1 MDKDKNKNI
10 SELQSPFEQLREV
23 DVEGKEWWN
32 SRKLARV
39 MGYGK
44 DLRQFVE
51 GAFIDMAELRARDH
65 VVMTMADW
73 KDVLSRNMEL
83 NNKALLTDTGR
94 VTHEQAEEKA
104 LTEYEKFR
112 VIQDREILSDF
123 DRQLESLFDSNES
136 GI

>member
-1 MDKDKNKNI
+1 MDKDKNI
-10 SELQSPFEQLREV
+10 SELQSPFAQLREV

-44 DLRQFVE
+44 YLRQFLEV
-51 GAFIDMAELRARDH
+51 AFIDMVELRAIDH

-73 KDVLSRNMEL
+73 KDVLSRYMEL

-123 DRQLESLFDSNES
+123 DRQLKSLFDGSES
-136 GI
+136 GM

>member
-1 MDKDKNKNI
+1 MDAN
-10 SELQSPFEQLREV
+10 
-23 DVEGKEWWN
+23 GKEWRN

-44 DLRQFVE
+44 YCRQFLEV
-51 GAFIDMAELRARDH
+51 AFIDMVELRAIDH

-73 KDVLSRNMEL
+73 KDVLSRYMEL

-123 DRQLESLFDSNES
+123 DRQLKSLFDSNEF

>member
-1 MDKDKNKNI
+1 MDKDKNI

-23 DVEGKEWWN
+23 DANGKEWWN

-44 DLRQFVE
+44 YLRQFLEV
-51 GAFIDMAELRARDH
+51 AFIDMVELRAIDH

-73 KDVLSRNMEL
+73 KDVLSRYMEL

-112 VIQDREILSDF
+112 VIQDREIMSDF
-123 DRQLESLFDSNES
+123 DRQLKSLFDGSES
-136 GI
+136 SM

>member
-1 MDKDKNKNI
+1 M
-10 SELQSPFEQLREV
+10 V
-23 DVEGKEWWN
+23 
-32 SRKLARV
+32 
-39 MGYGK
+39 
-44 DLRQFVE
+44 
-51 GAFIDMAELRARDH
+51 ELRAIDH

-73 KDVLSRNMEL
+73 KDVLSRYMEL

-123 DRQLESLFDSNES
+123 DRQLKSLFDSNEF

>member
-1 MDKDKNKNI
+1 MDKDKNV

-44 DLRQFVE
+44 YLRQFLEV
-51 GAFIDMAELRARDH
+51 AFIDMVELRAIDH

-73 KDVLSRNMEL
+73 KDVLSRYMEL
-83 NNKALLTDTGR
+83 NNKALLTDTGS

>member
-1 MDKDKNKNI
+1 
-10 SELQSPFEQLREV
+10 
-23 DVEGKEWWN
+23 
-32 SRKLARV
+32 

-44 DLRQFVE
+44 YLRQFLEV
-51 GAFIDMAELRARDH
+51 AFIDMVELRAIDH

-123 DRQLESLFDSNES
+123 DRQLKSLFDGSES
-136 GI
+136 GM

>member
-1 MDKDKNKNI
+1 
-10 SELQSPFEQLREV
+10 
-23 DVEGKEWWN
+23 
-32 SRKLARV
+32 

-44 DLRQFVE
+44 YWRQFLEV
-51 GAFIDMAELRARDH
+51 AFIDMVELRARDH

-73 KDVLSRNMEL
+73 KDVLSRYMEL
-83 NNKALLTDTGR
+83 NNKALLTDTGS

>member
-1 MDKDKNKNI
+1 MDKDKNI

-44 DLRQFVE
+44 YLRQFLEV
-51 GAFIDMAELRARDH
+51 AFIDMAELRARDH

-123 DRQLESLFDSNES
+123 DRQLKSLFDGSES
-136 GI
+136 GM

>member
-1 MDKDKNKNI
+1 MDKDKNI

-23 DVEGKEWWN
+23 DATGKEWWN
-32 SRKLARV
+32 LRKLARV

-44 DLRQFVE
+44 YWRQFLEV
-51 GAFIDMAELRARDH
+51 AFIDMVELRAIDH

-73 KDVLSRNMEL
+73 KDVLSRYMEL

-123 DRQLESLFDSNES
+123 DRQLKSLFDSNEF

>member
-1 MDKDKNKNI
+1 MDKDKNI

-23 DVEGKEWWN
+23 DANGKEWWN

-44 DLRQFVE
+44 YWRQFLEV
-51 GAFIDMAELRARDH
+51 AFIDMVELRAIDH

-73 KDVLSRNMEL
+73 KDVLSRYMEL

-123 DRQLESLFDSNES
+123 DRQLKSLFDSNKS

>member
-1 MDKDKNKNI
+1 
-10 SELQSPFEQLREV
+10 
-23 DVEGKEWWN
+23 
-32 SRKLARV
+32 

-44 DLRQFVE
+44 YLRQFLEV
-51 GAFIDMAELRARDH
+51 AFIDMVELRAIDH

-73 KDVLSRNMEL
+73 KDVLSRNMEQ

-94 VTHEQAEEKA
+94 ITHEQAEEKA

-123 DRQLESLFDSNES
+123 DRQLKSLFDSNEF

>member
-1 MDKDKNKNI
+1 MDKDKNI

-23 DVEGKEWWN
+23 DANGKEWWN

-44 DLRQFVE
+44 YLRQFLEV
-51 GAFIDMAELRARDH
+51 AFIDMVELRAIDH

-73 KDVLSRNMEL
+73 KDVLSRYMEL

-123 DRQLESLFDSNES
+123 DRQLKSLFDGSES
-136 GI
+136 GM